1 MKKTIF
7 CLMALAAFT
16 FTLGAQNSSEIIAK
30 IEKAYANPK
39 TVETA
44 FSETYTSF
52 DTTVPQKKRE
62 GRLSYKAGNIRMD
75 YTNGDLFL
83 IDGNKMTI
91 KNGSANQVFD
101 LTKNIMMK
109 GLSNTLNYAFQGQL
123 TKLAT
128 EQNADIT
135 ATREGDYYLIT
146 CTARK
151 KAPRGYSKIVAYY
164 RVSNCLITS
173 MRMDEFNGATTFY
186 TIAK

>member
-1 MKKTIF
+1 MKKTLV
-7 CLMALAAFT
+7 CMMALVACAFS
-16 FTLGAQNSSEIIAK
+16 LGAQNSSEIISK
-30 IEKAYANPK
+30 IEKAYATPK
-39 TVETA
+39 TVETK
-44 FSETYTSF
+44 FSEVYTSF
-52 DTTVPQKKRE
+52 DATVPQKKRE
-62 GRLSYKAGNIRMD
+62 GKLTYKAGNIKMD

-83 IDGNKMTI
+83 IEGDKMTI
-91 KNGSANQVFD
+91 KTGSANQVFD

-135 ATREGDYYLIT
+135 ATKEGNFYLIT
-146 CTARK
+146 LTAKK

-164 RVSNCLITS
+164 KVSDCLITS
-173 MRMDEFNGATTFY
+173 MRMDEFNGASTFY